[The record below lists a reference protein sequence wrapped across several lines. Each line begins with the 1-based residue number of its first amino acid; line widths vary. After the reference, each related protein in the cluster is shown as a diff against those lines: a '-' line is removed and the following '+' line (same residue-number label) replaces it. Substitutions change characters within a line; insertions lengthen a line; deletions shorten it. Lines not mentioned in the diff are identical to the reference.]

1 MKHNLTKTP
10 EQKEK
15 LESFY
20 LSTKDREWRRD
31 ELEDIASRLRL
42 TRQQVY
48 KWLWDRRTNE
58 KSGSTKSK
66 ESFYLAEV
74 KNENESE
81 PKTHKFLYCEGN
93 AKGTITVPKNLKQAV
108 KWTVNPEISAWTAN
122 ILRHHGWK
130 FIQESSPLEAL
141 DNFLSPWLEGNI
153 QEEKKEL
160 EMMEVESGDFPI
172 ISEFEMVKEEPEIEE
187 SYPFFKKEVEEK
199 MEMIDEADNFGRFYE
214 RSEINEEFNFPP
226 GCQSSQKKGRSRR
239 ENSDD
244 IFESKS

>member
-1 MKHNLTKTP
+1 MTESCILHNFKMKHNLTKTP

-66 ESFYLAEV
+66 ESIYLVEV
-74 KNENESE
+74 KMEKEFE
-81 PKTHKFLYCEGN
+81 PKSHNFAYREGN
-93 AKGTITVPKNLKQAV
+93 AKGTITVPNNLKQAV
-108 KWTVNPEISAWTAN
+108 KWTVNPEISVWAAN
-122 ILRHHGWK
+122 ILKHHGWK
-130 FIQESSPLEAL
+130 FIQENSPLETF
-141 DNFLSPWLEGNI
+141 DNFLNPLVEENI

-172 ISEFEMVKEEPEIEE
+172 ISEFEMVKEEPEVEE
-187 SYPFFKKEVEEK
+187 SYPFFKKGVE
-199 MEMIDEADNFGRFYE
+199 
-214 RSEINEEFNFPP
+214 
-226 GCQSSQKKGRSRR
+226 
-239 ENSDD
+239 
-244 IFESKS
+244 

>member
-1 MKHNLTKTP
+1 M
-10 EQKEK
+10 
-15 LESFY
+15 
-20 LSTKDREWRRD
+20 
-31 ELEDIASRLRL
+31 
-42 TRQQVY
+42 
-48 KWLWDRRTNE
+48 
-58 KSGSTKSK
+58 
-66 ESFYLAEV
+66 
-74 KNENESE
+74 ENAPE
-81 PKTHKFLYCEGN
+81 PKTHHFLYCEGN

-108 KWTVNPEISAWTAN
+108 KWTVNPEISAWTGY

-141 DNFLSPWLEGNI
+141 ENLLNPLLEENI

-214 RSEINEEFNFPP
+214 
-226 GCQSSQKKGRSRR
+226 
-239 ENSDD
+239 
-244 IFESKS
+244 KS